1 MQEVTHPEVL
11 QAVQVLK
18 SISASPQERRDAE
31 MRLKYHRDITAI
43 KSFGWEEGREEG
55 RELGKAE
62 GIALGEARGQLEG
75 KASILITLLTLK
87 FGPLTPTTLAQIQAA
102 SPQQL
107 DHWAEAIL
115 TAPNLHALMGKKVR

>member
-43 KSFGWEEGREEG
+43 KSFGWQEGRE
-55 RELGKAE
+55 E

-75 KASILITLLTLK
+75 KSALLLKQIALK
-87 FGPLTPTTLAQIQAA
+87 FGPLTPSTLAQIHAA

-107 DHWAEAIL
+107 DHWAERIL
-115 TAPNLHALMGKKVR
+115 TAPDLDSLMRGK